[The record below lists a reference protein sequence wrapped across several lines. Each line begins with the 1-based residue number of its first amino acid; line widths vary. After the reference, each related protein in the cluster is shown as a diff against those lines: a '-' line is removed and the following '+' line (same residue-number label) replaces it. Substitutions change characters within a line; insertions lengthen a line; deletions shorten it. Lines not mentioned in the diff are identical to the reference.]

1 MRLIVDVAAEIG
13 LPADALELYGPYKAK
28 IPLDVSPSGSSEG
41 ELVVVTAMT
50 PTPAGEGKTTT
61 SIGLVQGLARIGR
74 RPVLTL
80 REPSIGPVFGIKGG
94 GTGGGKSLVEP
105 QADINL
111 HFTGDSH
118 AVVSAHNLLA
128 AMADAAVY
136 HRTHPDLDAGRLEW
150 RRVINSEDRGLR
162 RIVTGLGGR
171 TNGPMREAGFDID
184 AASEIMA
191 VLALTT
197 GYDDLRTRLKRLV
210 VAFSR
215 DGKPIT
221 AGELNAVGSMMAL
234 LKDAIKPNLVQ
245 TLEGQPALVHTGP
258 FGNIAHGNN
267 SILADKLAVRCGD
280 IVVTEAG
287 FGADLGLE
295 KFVHIKT
302 RSGGVLPSAV
312 VVVATVRALR
322 WHGGVP
328 VRETQSAN
336 LEAVQ
341 RGLPNLENAIHIA
354 RSFGLPAVVA
364 INRFPDD
371 ETEEISAVRRAALD
385 AGASSVAETHG
396 FARGG
401 EGAMELAEAVVS
413 ACKGPV
419 EPSYLYPLDA
429 SIPDKVEALA
439 HGVYGAADVSW
450 ERTALREAQRYAD
463 LGWGN
468 LPICMAKT
476 HLSISADPRVQGR
489 PRDYT
494 FPITGLRIAAGAG
507 FVYPLAAEIQTLPG
521 LPREPNAFGIDLD
534 EHGNVVNLV

>member
-1 MRLIVDVAAEIG
+1 MRPIVDVATEIG
-13 LPADALELYGPYKAK
+13 LPTDALELYGPYKAK
-28 IPLDVSPSGSSEG
+28 VPLDVSPTGSSEG

-61 SIGLVQGLARIGR
+61 SIGLVQGLARIGK

-80 REPSIGPVFGIKGG
+80 REPSLGPVFGIKGG
-94 GTGGGKSLVEP
+94 GTGGGKSLVLP
-105 QADINL
+105 HADINL
-111 HFTGDSH
+111 HFTGDAH
-118 AVVSAHNLLA
+118 AVASAHNLLA
-128 AMADAAVY
+128 AMADAAAY

-150 RRVINSEDRGLR
+150 RRVINSEDRALR
-162 RIVTGLGGR
+162 RIVAGLGGR
-171 TNGPMREAGFDID
+171 ANGPMREAGFDID

-197 GYDDLRTRLKRLV
+197 GYADLRARLGRIV
-210 VAFSR
+210 VAYSR
-215 DGKPIT
+215 EGKPIT
-221 AGELNAVGSMMAL
+221 AAELNAVGSMMAL

-245 TLEGQPALVHTGP
+245 TLEGQPALIHTGP

-280 IVVTEAG
+280 IVITEAG

-302 RSGGVLPSAV
+302 RSGGVLPSAAV
-312 VVVATVRALR
+312 IVATVRALR

-328 VRETQSAN
+328 IREVQSTN
-336 LEAVQ
+336 LEAVH
-341 RGLPNLENAIHIA
+341 RGLPNLANAIHVA
-354 RSFGLPAVVA
+354 RSFSLPAVVA

-371 ETEEISAVRRAALD
+371 GAEEISAVKRAALD
-385 AGASSVAETHG
+385 AGASAVAETHG
-396 FARGG
+396 FADGG
-401 EGAMELAEAVVS
+401 EGARDLAEVVVS

-429 SIPDKVEALA
+429 SITDKVDALA
-439 HGVYGAADVSW
+439 RGVYGAADVSW
-450 ERTALREAQRYAD
+450 ERNALRDAQRYAD

-489 PRDYT
+489 PQGYT
-494 FPITGLRIAAGAG
+494 FPISGLRIAAGAG
-507 FVYPLAAEIQTLPG
+507 FLYPLAAEIQTLPG
-521 LPREPNAFGIDLD
+521 LPKEPNAFRIDVD
-534 EHGNVVNLV
+534 EQGNVVNLL